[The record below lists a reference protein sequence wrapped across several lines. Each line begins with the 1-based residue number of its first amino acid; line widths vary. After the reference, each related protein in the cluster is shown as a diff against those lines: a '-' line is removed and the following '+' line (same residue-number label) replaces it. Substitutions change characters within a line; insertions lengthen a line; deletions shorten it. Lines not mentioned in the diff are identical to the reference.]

1 MSDGVEAG
9 GGIKIN
15 LGDDVLKVGA
25 KIEAKLDNIVRE
37 QQELKDYMKWQQSQ
51 RPYTESVYSMGAIYS
66 SSIIIIPFEPVRRG
80 RDVEVRAIRT
90 GEPTWGPTV
99 SNVSALICTGHPIN
113 GVMPYTA
120 NVRDALSIWPNGTF
134 YSRGQFPL
142 HEMEQL
148 YIVLYGTGVTSSLSA
163 TAQATITSYPV

>member
-9 GGIKIN
+9 GGIKID

-37 QQELKDYMKWQQSQ
+37 QQELKDFMKWQESQ
-51 RPYTESVYSMGAIYS
+51 RPYTESIYAMAPVYSNGILIMS
-66 SSIIIIPFEPVRRG
+66 FEPVRRG

-90 GEPTWGPTV
+90 GEPIWGSTV
-99 SNVSALICTGHPIN
+99 SNVSALICTGHPIY
-113 GVMPYTA
+113 GVMPYTSE
-120 NVRDALSIWPNGTF
+120 VRDALSVWPNGTF

-142 HEMEQL
+142 HEMEEL
-148 YIVLYGTGVTSSLSA
+148 YIVLYGTGVTSTLSA